1 MDDYTLLAGDPDFGN
16 VSVCPGGLVHVS
28 LVHVSLKFASSD
40 FERFAD
46 LVAKARLNMGAKSPR
61 PKGAPRLQVVP
72 SESDKD
78 SSLEPEK

>member
-16 VSVCPGGLVHVS
+16 VSVCPGGLVHVN
-28 LVHVSLKFASSD
+28 LVHVSLKFTSPD

-46 LVAKARLNMGAKSPR
+46 LIAKARLNMEAKPPR
-61 PKGAPRLQVVP
+61 HKGAPRLQVVP

-78 SSLEPEK
+78 SPMEPEK